1 MTKQILFA
9 ALKCHPLRLVPLGN
23 KEEDDEEEGGK
34 GMKGMGRRRRNMCR
48 KGGCQ
53 IEHIDN

>member
-1 MTKQILFA
+1 
-9 ALKCHPLRLVPLGN
+9 VPLGN

-48 KGGCQ
+48 KEGCQ
-53 IEHIDN
+53 IEHIDS

>member
-1 MTKQILFA
+1 MTKQILWA

-34 GMKGMGRRRRNMCR
+34 GMKGGWEEEGEICA
-48 KGGCQ
+48 KKWVAK
-53 IEHIDN
+53 

>member
-1 MTKQILFA
+1 MTKQILWA

-23 KEEDDEEEGGK
+23 KEEDDEEGGK
-34 GMKGMGRRRRNMCR
+34 GMKGMGRRRGNMCR